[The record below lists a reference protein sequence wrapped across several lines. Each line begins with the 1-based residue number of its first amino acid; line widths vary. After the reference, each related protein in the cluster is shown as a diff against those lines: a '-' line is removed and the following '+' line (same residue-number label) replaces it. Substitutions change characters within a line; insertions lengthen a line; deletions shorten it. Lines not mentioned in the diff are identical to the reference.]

1 MLTGDTSITYGEA
14 FLNHHSVTT
23 EMERVHQLM
32 GYCPQFD
39 AISDLLTGREHLELY
54 ARLRGVSEES
64 VAKVAQWGVTKLGLT
79 QYSEREAGGYSGGN
93 KRKLSTAI
101 SLIGAPPVIFLDE
114 PTTGMD
120 PKAKRF
126 LWNCI
131 VSVTKEGRAVVLT
144 SHSME
149 ECEALC
155 TRMAIM
161 VNGRFQ
167 CLGSVQHLKNR
178 FGDGYTIVLRL
189 MDNISEPASCPISS
203 FMQSSFPSIEL
214 KERHQSVL
222 QFQLPS
228 HACCLARVFEV
239 LANNHEELGIIDFS
253 VSQTTLDQVFV
264 NFAKEQTDDDVLTDV
279 IISNSTPSKSPQQPA
294 KSSGSKPK
302 EGKSK
307 KPKSGKVKSKEG
319 KANGEKS
326 SSMAMTQIPQK
337 EEKAQRTSR
346 RASGGSDSN
355 SGGVQGETRQS
366 SKRKAES
373 SSQNPSALFIVD
385 GNTQDSFVVFG
396 ESLLCV
402 ASREVYLRLVRL
414 SIGVD
419 ADKML
424 LSNSHQEMICWP
436 FITSSPLPLQFLCD
450 PLQQSVQAGQG
461 DVRKTK
467 LWRSLQRERGES
479 VRPVGLIEE
488 RQCSSL
494 PNSPAKRVSPTK
506 KKQFYINQ
514 AIRNSDLTPRAKG
527 KKSLR
532 RLENTRYLA
541 NLLEKDECTKDD
553 LEVCS
558 NPAIPS
564 IFTEAC
570 TNGNYIEPWND
581 FMNCSGEEQE
591 KLLSLLELEG
601 AKKKSTSGPLK
612 DERNVNPAF
621 SAQDCFQR
629 IDRRLR
635 ATLKRKQI
643 PMGTLEILEENV
655 LSFFIA
661 QPNSVYTTNLAS
673 SFERLLLHAVCQYM
687 ELVSASSDYNGSR
700 QTEVVNKQEEFLPPG
715 LLLSAHLE
723 QMS

>member
-1 MLTGDTSITYGEA
+1 M
-14 FLNHHSVTT
+14 
-23 EMERVHQLM
+23 
-32 GYCPQFD
+32 
-39 AISDLLTGREHLELY
+39 
-54 ARLRGVSEES
+54 
-64 VAKVAQWGVTKLGLT
+64 
-79 QYSEREAGGYSGGN
+79 
-93 KRKLSTAI
+93 RKLSTAI

-203 FMQSSFPSIEL
+203 FMQISFPSIEL

-279 IISNSTPSKSPQQPA
+279 IISNSTVQTKLTTLVNRVNPPTILPLPPITPPQPSKSPQQPA

-307 KPKSGKVKSKEG
+307 KPKSGIVKSKEG

-346 RASGGSDSN
+346 RASGGSDSS
-355 SGGVQGETRQS
+355 SGGAQGESSQS

-385 GNTQDSFVVFG
+385 GNTQDS
-396 ESLLCV
+396 
-402 ASREVYLRLVRL
+402 
-414 SIGVD
+414 
-419 ADKML
+419 
-424 LSNSHQEMICWP
+424 
-436 FITSSPLPLQFLCD
+436 
-450 PLQQSVQAGQG
+450 
-461 DVRKTK
+461 
-467 LWRSLQRERGES
+467 
-479 VRPVGLIEE
+479 
-488 RQCSSL
+488 
-494 PNSPAKRVSPTK
+494 
-506 KKQFYINQ
+506 
-514 AIRNSDLTPRAKG
+514 
-527 KKSLR
+527 
-532 RLENTRYLA
+532 
-541 NLLEKDECTKDD
+541 
-553 LEVCS
+553 
-558 NPAIPS
+558 
-564 IFTEAC
+564 
-570 TNGNYIEPWND
+570 
-581 FMNCSGEEQE
+581 
-591 KLLSLLELEG
+591 
-601 AKKKSTSGPLK
+601 
-612 DERNVNPAF
+612 
-621 SAQDCFQR
+621 
-629 IDRRLR
+629 
-635 ATLKRKQI
+635 
-643 PMGTLEILEENV
+643 V
-655 LSFFIA
+655 L
-661 QPNSVYTTNLAS
+661 
-673 SFERLLLHAVCQYM
+673 
-687 ELVSASSDYNGSR
+687 
-700 QTEVVNKQEEFLPPG
+700 
-715 LLLSAHLE
+715 
-723 QMS
+723 